1 MEYLPLY
8 IKVGRSG
15 AYSKAMEYE
24 DPFCTKDSYGL
35 WIKHA
40 PFTIR
45 PKTKGLIV
53 QTWKDED
60 GDDVFLST
68 TLAKSEAYDWEVE
81 FVYLENDG
89 MAHVRIADFVNRIR
103 GRWLKIHDS
112 YTKMTR
118 TEVYVSEFDQE
129 PQFQRRG
136 DRDLV
141 IFKVK
146 FRVNNPNFEEVF

>member
-1 MEYLPLY
+1 MYLPLY
-8 IKVGRSG
+8 IKVGETG
-15 AYSKAMEYE
+15 AFSKSMKYE

-40 PFTIR
+40 PYTIR
-45 PKTKGLIV
+45 PKTKGLIT

-60 GDDVFLST
+60 GDDVFLSYSG
-68 TLAKSEAYDWEVE
+68 AKCEAYDWEVE

-89 MAHVRIADFVNRIR
+89 MANVRIADFVNRIR
-103 GRWLKIHDS
+103 GKWLKIHDS
-112 YTKMTR
+112 YTQMTR
-118 TEVYVSEFDQE
+118 TEVYVSDFDQE
-129 PQFQRRG
+129 PQFLRRG
-136 DRDLV
+136 NRDLV